1 MAAIQPDNVII
12 SHICKKLQGPKMYLG
27 AKLGFSTPDCVG
39 VGVIITRMIEL
50 NSKTMK
56 TNTSLTLLPTQARNI
71 VCIQASIM
79 QVSVCSTG
87 RG

>member
-1 MAAIQPDNVII
+1 MVAIQPDDVII
-12 SHICKKLQGPKMYLG
+12 ADVCKKLQGPEMYLG
-27 AKLGFSTPDCVG
+27 ARLGFSTPDCVG

-56 TNTSLTLLPTQARNI
+56 TNTSLTLLLTQARKI

>member
-12 SHICKKLQGPKMYLG
+12 SDVSKKLQGPKMG

-71 VCIQASIM
+71 VCIQASVM

>member
-1 MAAIQPDNVII
+1 MVAIQPADVTI
-12 SHICKKLQGPKMYLG
+12 SDVYKKLQGPKMYLG

-56 TNTSLTLLPTQARNI
+56 TNTSLTLLPTQARNT
-71 VCIQASIM
+71 VCIQASMM